1 MGINQS
7 LLKRL
12 KSPPVFFKI
21 LLGALLIYLICT
33 VIELIRMGIFKLIRY
48 KKLLKGID
56 NTFEKWVLM
65 EKDNNPEGVK

>member
-56 NTFEKWVLM
+56 NVFEKWVLM